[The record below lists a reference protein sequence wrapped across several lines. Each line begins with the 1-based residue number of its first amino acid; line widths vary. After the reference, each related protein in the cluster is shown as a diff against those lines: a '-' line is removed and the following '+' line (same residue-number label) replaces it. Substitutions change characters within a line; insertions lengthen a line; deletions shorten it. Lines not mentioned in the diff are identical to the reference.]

1 MFGFKFR
8 LGSVKLFT
16 CFFII
21 NLWMLSISR
30 LGLALWQEERV
41 SQADNWIHLLLQGM
55 RVDVS
60 TLCWLFGVPMVLS
73 LLLGGDNRLGK
84 IWLWLMRGVLVS
96 GTLLLLFLE
105 LSTPAFINTY
115 DLRPNRIFV
124 EYLSYPQNI
133 ANMLLKG
140 HLAAVVVVFAVLPL
154 AAWALWRLSAYVS
167 RASAYPNVY
176 WRPVL
181 ALAVLLIAFLGARS
195 SLGHRGLNPAL
206 VSFSSDPLVNSLVLN
221 STYSVAFAV
230 KQLKNEEKT
239 PVSYGQ
245 MSDQELLA
253 TLRQASGRP
262 EGDFISDE
270 LPTLTVNKASYR
282 GTPKNLVI
290 ILEESLGAQFVG
302 TLGGKPL
309 TPRLDELAQQGWLLE
324 QLYATGTRSVRG
336 IEAVVTGFTPTQSSA
351 VVKLDKSQTG
361 FFTIAQLL
369 KQKGY
374 STEFIY
380 GGEGHFDNMA
390 SFFLGNGFE
399 RVVDQRD
406 YSKPVF
412 EGSWGV
418 SDEDLFTK
426 AHQEFERL
434 HQTGKPFFSLVFSSS
449 NHDPFEFPDGRIE
462 LYEQPKNTRNNAAK
476 YADYAVGT
484 FFDKAKQGSYWN
496 DTVFLIVADHDS
508 RVYGADLV
516 PVKHFHIPGLILG
529 SGIKPQRDS
538 RLSSQI
544 DLPPTLLSLIGID
557 SENPML
563 GRDLTQLSPDDPGRA
578 LMQFDNNFAL
588 LRGDRMVV
596 LQPEKSPVGFTYHKE
611 SQRLSPSALDADL
624 AKQALAYSLW
634 GHLAYNQ
641 RLYRLPEN
649 KMTVAKH

>member
-1 MFGFKFR
+1 M
-8 LGSVKLFT
+8 
-16 CFFII
+16 
-21 NLWMLSISR
+21 
-30 LGLALWQEERV
+30 
-41 SQADNWIHLLLQGM
+41 
-55 RVDVS
+55 
-60 TLCWLFGVPMVLS
+60 
-73 LLLGGDNRLGK
+73 
-84 IWLWLMRGVLVS
+84 
-96 GTLLLLFLE
+96 
-105 LSTPAFINTY
+105 
-115 DLRPNRIFV
+115 
-124 EYLSYPQNI
+124 
-133 ANMLLKG
+133 
-140 HLAAVVVVFAVLPL
+140 
-154 AAWALWRLSAYVS
+154 
-167 RASAYPNVY
+167 
-176 WRPVL
+176 
-181 ALAVLLIAFLGARS
+181 
-195 SLGHRGLNPAL
+195 
-206 VSFSSDPLVNSLVLN
+206 
-221 STYSVAFAV
+221 
-230 KQLKNEEKT
+230 
-239 PVSYGQ
+239 
-245 MSDQELLA
+245 
-253 TLRQASGRP
+253 
-262 EGDFISDE
+262 
-270 LPTLTVNKASYR
+270 
-282 GTPKNLVI
+282 
-290 ILEESLGAQFVG
+290 
-302 TLGGKPL
+302 
-309 TPRLDELAQQGWLLE
+309 
-324 QLYATGTRSVRG
+324 
-336 IEAVVTGFTPTQSSA
+336 
-351 VVKLDKSQTG
+351 
-361 FFTIAQLL
+361 
-369 KQKGY
+369 
-374 STEFIY
+374 
-380 GGEGHFDNMA
+380 
-390 SFFLGNGFE
+390 
-399 RVVDQRD
+399 
-406 YSKPVF
+406 
-412 EGSWGV
+412 

-596 LQPEKSPVGFTYHKE
+596 LQPEKAPVGFTYHKE

-641 RLYRLPEN
+641 RLYRLPDN